1 MNPEII
7 KKLQSCPSLPSPP
20 TIAIQII
27 NLVNQP
33 EIEVKDFTKLLNC
46 DPALASKILR
56 IANSGLYAYPRKVES
71 LQQAIMVLGLNAT
84 VTLALSF
91 SLVRSLKTTKGTGL
105 DYKLYWKRALLSGT
119 VARAVGATCELH
131 EIEELY
137 LASLLQDLGMLGLD
151 LAYPELYTSFEYN
164 QACHDLM
171 LQHEWGAL
179 EINHGAIGS
188 WLLTQWNFP
197 DRLRMAVAGSDDL
210 SRIPESDERAKFV
223 YCVSLA
229 GKIAEIFLR
238 KSQDDHFQ
246 KVKEE
251 GAKLLNLSPEAL
263 MDILET
269 TRKFLPET
277 EQIFEMDLQTWS
289 DPQSILDHARDA
301 LMVRSLQ
308 TLQQVEELKN
318 DNAKIEAQFTSLEEI
333 HRYDP
338 LTGAITRAYLD
349 KALED
354 SFRHAI
360 EHEEC
365 LTLIFGDLD
374 KFKSVND
381 TYGHQVGDH
390 ILQAT
395 ARILL
400 SKLRTTDTVGRYGGE
415 EFVLILPKAP
425 PEAAEMVCQR
435 IVAGFQ
441 ETSHEVGSGQQITVT
456 ISLGYATL
464 APDNPYSN
472 VQELL
477 KDADEAVYYSKTH
490 GGNQSTFASN
500 MKVNQPA

>member
-1 MNPEII
+1 MNPDII

-20 TIAIQII
+20 TIAMQII

-56 IANSGLYAYPRKVES
+56 IANSGLYAYPKKVES

-91 SLVRSLKTTKGTGL
+91 SLVQSLKTTRGTGL

-119 VARAVGATCELH
+119 VARAIGAQCELP

-137 LASLLQDLGMLGLD
+137 LASLLQDLGMLALD
-151 LAYPELYTSFEYN
+151 LAYPDLYATFEDN
-164 QACHDLM
+164 QACHNQL
-171 LQHEWGAL
+171 LNHETQAL
-179 EINHGAIGS
+179 AINHAAIGS

-210 SRIPESDERAKFV
+210 SRIPASDDRVHFV

-229 GKIAEIFLR
+229 GQIAEIFLR
-238 KSQDDHFQ
+238 KSQDSHFQ
-246 KVKEE
+246 KVKED
-251 GAKLLNLSPEAL
+251 GQKYLNLSPEAII
-263 MDILET
+263 DILET

-301 LMVRSLQ
+301 LMIRSLQ
-308 TLQQVEELKN
+308 TLQQVEELK
-318 DNAKIEAQFTSLEEI
+318 DHKTKIEQQFTNLEEI

-338 LTGAITRAYLD
+338 LTGALTRAYLD
-349 KALED
+349 KTLESAFTHALEQ
-354 SFRHAI
+354 
-360 EHEEC
+360 EEC

-381 TYGHQVGDH
+381 TYGHQAGDVV
-390 ILQAT
+390 LKSS

-400 SKLRTTDTVGRYGGE
+400 SKLRTTDTVGRFGGE

-425 PEAAEMVCQR
+425 REAADMVCKR
-435 IVAGFQ
+435 ILSGFQ
-441 ETSHEVGSGQQITVT
+441 ETLHEVSPGQNITVT
-456 ISLGYATL
+456 ISLGFATHSKDHPYA
-464 APDNPYSN
+464 N
-472 VQELL
+472 VQDLL
-477 KDADEAVYYSKTH
+477 KDADEAVYFSKTN
-490 GGNQSTFASN
+490 GGNQATFASDI
-500 MKVNQPA
+500 QAEQLA